1 MPFFSRVL
9 RLLLRPFLALLLSTP
24 IIVLLLAVQT
34 GPSVETLQSLTAPEI
49 SQIEQL
55 LLESAPQAP
64 SSPSQQQLRLNAD
77 ELNLLLRYSVDVM
90 KLSPAWAAN
99 LELEDNAV
107 STQMSIRLVDSWI
120 ELFLNIQAEF
130 VVQSDELKLDNL
142 AVGKLQVPDALLQLV
157 IANLR
162 ENLGKENAAFQ
173 DFRELLA
180 NVERV
185 TIDANEMNVALQWDP
200 VLISRISDQTQR
212 LFISD
217 GDQHRIIRH
226 YQLITEVAATIPTD
240 IRAVSL
246 NTFLIP
252 LFADAYERSQ
262 NGSDP
267 IAENRTLMQTLAIY
281 VNDENITQ
289 LVGETLAA
297 DVPPARFVEVRL
309 QRRQD
314 LAQHL
319 ISIAAITASAGADFA
334 QLLSTTK
341 EAYDARYRS
350 GFSFSDLTANSA
362 GVTLASLSTRDYDTA
377 IEMQKRFI
385 SLQTESDYMPDV
397 GSNRDGISEAEFT
410 ALYNDRNSQEYL
422 QRLAQ
427 IQQLIN
433 ARPLFQGLE

>member
-1 MPFFSRVL
+1 
-9 RLLLRPFLALLLSTP
+9 
-24 IIVLLLAVQT
+24 
-34 GPSVETLQSLTAPEI
+34 
-49 SQIEQL
+49 
-55 LLESAPQAP
+55 
-64 SSPSQQQLRLNAD
+64 
-77 ELNLLLRYSVDVM
+77 M

-217 GDQHRIIRH
+217 GDQQRIVRH

-267 IAENRTLMQTLAIY
+267 IAENRTLLQTLAIY
-281 VNDENITQ
+281 VNNQNIAQ

-297 DVPPARFVEVRL
+297 DIPPARFVEVRL

-362 GVTLASLSTRDYDTA
+362 GVALASFSTRDYDTA

-385 SLQTESDYMPDV
+385 SLQTESDYMPEV
-397 GSNRDGISEAEFT
+397 GSNRDGISEVEFT

-427 IQQLIN
+427 IQLLID